1 MKRRVVAIAKYGFLI
16 VVSVLSLFPLYW
28 MAVSATNSS
37 LDVIRG
43 ALFPGSQLVNNFR
56 SLLASQDLW
65 LAMKNSF
72 VNALSLTALALIV
85 CSIAGYAFEV
95 YHTKL
100 KDALMNMLL
109 LAMMIPF
116 AATMIPL
123 FRMFSGMGLIS
134 TTAAVI
140 LPTVSTPFLIMLF
153 RQSARSFP
161 HDILDAARIDG
172 LGELRIFLQ
181 MFFPT
186 MRSTYAAAMT
196 IVYMNAWNNYLWP
209 KIILFDPKSV
219 TMPMLVSNLIQG
231 YVTDYGMLMLA
242 VLICTLPTI
251 IIFFFLQKSFA
262 EGIIGA
268 VK

>member
-1 MKRRVVAIAKYGFLI
+1 MSLSKYGFLI
-16 VVSVLSLFPLYW
+16 LVSFISLFPLYW

-37 LDVIRG
+37 LSVIRG
-43 ALFPGSQLVNNFR
+43 ALLPGRELLNNYRNLVGN
-56 SLLASQDLW
+56 QELW
-65 LAMKNSF
+65 RAMTNSF
-72 VNALSLTALALIV
+72 VNASALTLLALVV
-85 CSIAGYAFEV
+85 CSVAGYAFEI
-95 YHTKL
+95 YHTRI
-100 KDALMNMLL
+100 KDGLMSVLL
-109 LAMMIPF
+109 MAMMIPF

-123 FRMFSGMGLIS
+123 FRMFSQMKLIS
-134 TTAAVI
+134 TTTAVI

-161 HDILDAARIDG
+161 HDIIEAARIDG

-186 MRSTYAAAMT
+186 MRSTYAAGMT
-196 IVYMNAWNNYLWP
+196 IVFMNAWNNYLWP
-209 KIILFDPKSV
+209 KIILFDPASV

-251 IIFFFLQKSFA
+251 IIFFFLQKSFSQ
-262 EGIIGA
+262 GIIGA

>member
-1 MKRRVVAIAKYGFLI
+1 MKRRLVAILKYGFLT
-16 VVSVLSLFPLYW
+16 VVSLLSLFPLYW

-37 LDVIRG
+37 LSVIRG
-43 ALFPGSQLVNNFR
+43 
-56 SLLASQDLW
+56 SLLPGGELLNNYRNLIANQELW
-65 LAMKNSF
+65 LAMTNSF
-72 VNALSLTALALIV
+72 VNALSLTALALVV

-95 YHTKL
+95 FHTKA
-100 KDALMNMLL
+100 KDVLMNVLL
-109 LAMMIPF
+109 LAMMTPF

-123 FRMFSGMGLIS
+123 FRMFSDMRLMS
-134 TTAAVI
+134 TTIAVI
-140 LPTVSTPFLIMLF
+140 LPSISTPFLIMLF

-161 HDILDAARIDG
+161 HDMIEAARIDG

-186 MRSTYAAAMT
+186 MRSTYAAGMT
-196 IVYMNAWNNYLWP
+196 IVFMNAWNNYLWP
-209 KIILFDPKSV
+209 KIVLFDPKSL

-242 VLICTLPTI
+242 VLVCTLPTI

-262 EGIIGA
+262 EGITGT